1 MIMMILVTLLI
12 MVMIM
17 MILGDLGDNG
27 DDQDDPGD
35 IGESLYTCKKE
46 DVDTDRTYAPS
57 NNLQK
62 TPPCSVV
69 CFVRY
74 V

>member
-1 MIMMILVTLLI
+1 
-12 MVMIM
+12 MIM
-17 MILGDLGDNG
+17 MILGDLGDSG
-27 DDQDDPGD
+27 DDLDDPGD
-35 IGESLYTCKKE
+35 ICESLYTCKKE
-46 DVDTDRTYAPS
+46 DVKDTDRTYAPS

>member
-1 MIMMILVTLLI
+1 MSLVTVTSDDHDDLD
-12 MVMIM
+12 
-17 MILGDLGDNG
+17 DLGYNG
-27 DDQDDPGD
+27 DYLDDPGD
-35 IGESLYTCKKE
+35 IGESVYTCKKE
-46 DVDTDRTYAPS
+46 DAEDTDRTYAPS

-62 TPPCSVV
+62 TLPCSVV

>member
-1 MIMMILVTLLI
+1 
-12 MVMIM
+12 M

-35 IGESLYTCKKE
+35 IGDNGDNVDDPGDIGESVYTCKKE
-46 DVDTDRTYAPS
+46 DAEDTDRTYAPS

-74 V
+74 L